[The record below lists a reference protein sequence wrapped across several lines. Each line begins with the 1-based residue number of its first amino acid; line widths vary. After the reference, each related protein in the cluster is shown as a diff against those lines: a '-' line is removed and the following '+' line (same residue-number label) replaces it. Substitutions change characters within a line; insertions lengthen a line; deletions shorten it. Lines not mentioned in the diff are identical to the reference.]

1 MGNLGSVN
9 SKYKNGETRRNLK
22 AHAVKMITSSKMNY
36 LDFMAKA
43 KKEALNFGFVGIFQ
57 QKMQTKNGSN
67 VLKLERGTWFL
78 FVCVSVVTLSKWMNY
93 TAVIGEFY
101 R

>member
-1 MGNLGSVN
+1 M
-9 SKYKNGETRRNLK
+9 
-22 AHAVKMITSSKMNY
+22 KMITSSKMNY

-43 KKEALNFGFVGIFQ
+43 KKEALNYGFVGIFQ
-57 QKMQTKNGSN
+57 RKKQTKN
-67 VLKLERGTWFL
+67 VLKLERGTCFL

>member
-1 MGNLGSVN
+1 MGSVN
-9 SKYKNGETRRNLK
+9 SKNKNGETTRNLK

-57 QKMQTKNGSN
+57 RKKQTKN
-67 VLKLERGTWFL
+67 VLKLERGTCFL

>member
-1 MGNLGSVN
+1 M
-9 SKYKNGETRRNLK
+9 
-22 AHAVKMITSSKMNY
+22 KMITSSKMND
-36 LDFMAKA
+36 LDFLAKA
-43 KKEALNFGFVGIFQ
+43 KKEALNFTVSWEFFNRKSK
-57 QKMQTKNGSN
+57 QKKDSN

>member
-1 MGNLGSVN
+1 
-9 SKYKNGETRRNLK
+9 
-22 AHAVKMITSSKMNY
+22 MNY

-57 QKMQTKNGSN
+57 RKKQTKN
-67 VLKLERGTWFL
+67 VLKLERGTCFL
-78 FVCVSVVTLSKWMNY
+78 SVCVSVVTLSKWMNY